1 MMINITEDN
10 KNTTYPLIFDGKT
23 YDVKPGNVAIFTM
36 KTNQVD
42 LVTAAKQVE
51 RINKK
56 LMKRGIFGIF
66 IPDFFEFD
74 KFTPYD
80 ETLKN
85 IDVTIKGLVE
95 LRKQVQEKKQEFEEK
110 GELTWGK
117 GEN

>member
-1 MMINITEDN
+1 MTEDN
-10 KNTTYPLIFDGKT
+10 KKTTCPLIFDGKT
-23 YDVKPGNVAIFTM
+23 YDVKPGNVAIFTI

-42 LVTAAKQVE
+42 LLTAAKQVE

-56 LMKRGIFGIF
+56 LIKRGIFGIF
-66 IPDFFEFD
+66 IPDWFEFD

-85 IDVTIKGLVE
+85 IDVTMEGLTE
-95 LRKQVQEKKQEFEEK
+95 LRKQVQEKKQEFEGR

>member
-1 MMINITEDN
+1 MAGDN
-10 KNTTYPLIFDGKT
+10 KKTTYPFIFDGKT
-23 YDVKPGNVAIFTM
+23 YDVKPGNVAIFTI

-42 LVTAAKQVE
+42 LLTAAKQVE

-56 LMKRGIFGIF
+56 LIKRGIFGIF
-66 IPDFFEFD
+66 IPDFFEFN
-74 KFTPYD
+74 KFAPYD

-85 IDVTIKGLVE
+85 IDVTMKGLAE

-110 GELTWGK
+110 GALIWGK

>member
-1 MMINITEDN
+1 MAED
-10 KNTTYPLIFDGKT
+10 KKKTTYPFIFDGKT
-23 YDVKPGNVAIFTM
+23 YDVKPGNVAIFTI

-42 LVTAAKQVE
+42 LLTAAKQVE

-56 LMKRGIFGIF
+56 LIKRGIFGIF

-74 KFTPYD
+74 KFASYD

-85 IDVTIKGLVE
+85 IDVTMEGLAE
-95 LRKQVQEKKQEFEEK
+95 LRKQIQEKKQEFEEK
-110 GELTWGK
+110 GALIWGK